1 MTTEEKIEVMKAF
14 TEGKTIQQKPYNSID
29 KWTDSEP
36 PLWDWMRF
44 DYRIKPNETYR
55 PYKDTDELI
64 SDFIP
69 GDNMGYI
76 PLVWVKS
83 KEFPSTYML
92 TGFRGDSVVIGNSFE
107 TLEGLFRDYVF
118 LDGSPCG
125 KKEEA

>member
-14 TEGKTIQQKPYNSID
+14 TEGKTIQQKSYNPDD

-36 PLWDWMRF
+36 PLWDWLRY
-44 DYRIKPNETYR
+44 DYRIKPNETCR

-69 GDNMGYI
+69 GDNKGYI

-92 TGFRGDSVVIGNSFE
+92 TGFRGDSVVIGSSVE
-107 TLEGLFRDYVF
+107 TLEDLFEDYVF
-118 LDGSPCG
+118 PDGSPCG
-125 KKEEA
+125 KREEA